1 MGSRARCE
9 LTYVVYFRGSTV
21 RPEHCIAPFN
31 HWYVV
36 QKLANVS
43 SQTIIG
49 TTYTYNYLYRVRV
62 ISQTAVFNKSASA
75 SMTYRNN
82 SFEKAQYSTQ
92 LRQWDPTGHEVD
104 VAADVAHILQA
115 GGHFAPLEP
124 GV

>member
-1 MGSRARCE
+1 M
-9 LTYVVYFRGSTV
+9 YFRGSTV
-21 RPEHCIAPFN
+21 GPENCVAPFN
-31 HWYVV
+31 HRYVI

-49 TTYTYNYLYRVRV
+49 ATYTYYYLCRLCV
-62 ISQTAVFNKSASA
+62 ISQIAIINKSASV

-82 SFEKAQYSTQ
+82 SFEKTQYSTQ

-104 VAADVAHILQA
+104 VTADVAHILQA